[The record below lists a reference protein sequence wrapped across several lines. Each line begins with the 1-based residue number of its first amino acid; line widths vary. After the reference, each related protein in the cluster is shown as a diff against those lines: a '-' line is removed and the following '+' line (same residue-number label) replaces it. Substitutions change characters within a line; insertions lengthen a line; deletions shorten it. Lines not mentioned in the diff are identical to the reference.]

1 MIKALLAITD
11 DLWCIYIVNTLTG
24 VRILYHESD
33 DYFETKNI
41 YDDVI
46 KTLKIRD

>member
-1 MIKALLAITD
+1 MIKALLTITD
-11 DLWCIYIVNTLTG
+11 DLWCVYIVNTKTG

-33 DYFETKNI
+33 DYNETNDI
-41 YDDVI
+41 YNEVI

>member
-1 MIKALLAITD
+1 MIHALLTDTD
-11 DLWCIYIVNTLTG
+11 DLWCVYIVNTLTG

-33 DYFETKNI
+33 DYFETKDI
-41 YDDVI
+41 YDEVI